1 MFVRARRSA
10 AVRTRLD
17 PETVRERLR
26 GIAGGTPPPGGLV
39 EKGHFLGGTVVADEF
54 HFDFRFASAKDPQTY
69 TVHGR
74 VQDHRDWRI
83 LRLKVVSKDPWM
95 HPLFLVF
102 PAGFLGL
109 HLVYGL
115 MPEKGP
121 LVAFA
126 VVMAVYAFK
135 NLFVVPD
142 FVTGRVAGEIA
153 ARLNGSVQQGG
164 SWVVPE

>member
-1 MFVRARRSA
+1 MFVRSRRSA

-17 PETVRERLR
+17 LETVRERLR
-26 GIAGGTPPPGGLV
+26 RIAGGTPPPGGFV
-39 EKGHFLGGTVVADEF
+39 EKGHFLGGTVGADDF

-95 HPLFLVF
+95 HPLVFVF

-109 HLVYGL
+109 HLAYGVW
-115 MPEKGP
+115 PEEGP
-121 LVAFA
+121 LVAFGA
-126 VVMAVYAFK
+126 VMAVYALK
-135 NLFVVPD
+135 NLFIVPD
-142 FVTGRVAGEIA
+142 FVAGRVAGEIA
-153 ARLNGSVQQGG
+153 ARVNGSVQQGG
-164 SWVVPE
+164 DWVVPE